1 MRILLRMA
9 SDSLLTP
16 VTSIKSVQNKVTGIV
31 GKIVSILMLPAFTN
45 KAIFKQ
51 LWLFKIF
58 GSKQLFCADS
68 INNQNHVLTP

>member
-16 VTSIKSVQNKVTGIV
+16 VTSIKSFQNKVTGIV

-51 LWLFKIF
+51 SCDFLKYLVQSNYFVPIR
-58 GSKQLFCADS
+58 
-68 INNQNHVLTP
+68 